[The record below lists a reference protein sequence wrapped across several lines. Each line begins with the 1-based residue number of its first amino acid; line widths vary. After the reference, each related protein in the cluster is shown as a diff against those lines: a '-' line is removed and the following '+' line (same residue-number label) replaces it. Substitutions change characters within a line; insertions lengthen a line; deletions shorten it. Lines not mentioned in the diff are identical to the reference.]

1 MNKWMKLCF
10 LILGGGTIFKL
21 SSMKD
26 VFYVPMQADWGLT
39 NTQIGFGFTVYA
51 AVQTIGLFSSLY
63 IADRFSKKILLPAG
77 LIGVGLCGAYLT
89 TLPPFSGY
97 LIAFGAMAFFGEVV
111 YWPVLLKAVRLLGNR
126 DEQGRMFGFLE
137 AGRGVVDVLIASG
150 ALFVF
155 VQFGEGKAGM
165 QAGLVYYTLITII
178 VGIITYFI
186 VDADDRTIPQ
196 DDEDVNKQIFKG
208 IKNVVKSPNLWL
220 ASFCIFFVYSAYC
233 GLTYFIPFL
242 KDIYA
247 LPVALVGA
255 YGIINQYGLK
265 MVGGPVGGYLADK
278 ISHSPVIYLKW
289 TFLISAV
296 AMLLFIQLPHDSMN
310 VYLGMTATLGFG
322 AIIFSQRAIFFAP
335 MDEIGTPREFAGSA
349 MAFGCIIGYMPS
361 MFAYTLYGSLLDN
374 FSGIQGGFAP
384 IFPDTCHHLTHYWPA
399 AVDIP
404 VASDNPVHY
413 ADAIRYNAR
422 TPLQGSL
429 LPLTRLVWA

>member
-26 VFYVPMQADWGLT
+26 VFYVPMQDDWGLT

-374 FSGIQGGFAP
+374 FSGIQGYNYVFS
-384 IFPDTCHHLTHYWPA
+384 
-399 AVDIP
+399 VM
-404 VASDNPVHY
+404 VAF
-413 ADAIRYNAR
+413 
-422 TPLQGSL
+422 SL
-429 LPLTRLVWA
+429 LGFICATLLTRRMKMRNE

>member
-335 MDEIGTPREFAGSA
+335 MDEIGTPREFSGSA

-374 FSGIQGGFAP
+374 FSGIQGYNYVFS
-384 IFPDTCHHLTHYWPA
+384 
-399 AVDIP
+399 VM
-404 VASDNPVHY
+404 VAF
-413 ADAIRYNAR
+413 
-422 TPLQGSL
+422 SL
-429 LPLTRLVWA
+429 LGFICATLLTRRVKLRNE

>member
-1 MNKWMKLCF
+1 MNKWIKLCF

-39 NTQIGFGFTVYA
+39 NTQIGFGFTIYA

-186 VDADDRTIPQ
+186 VDADDRATPQ

-289 TFLISAV
+289 AFLISAV
-296 AMLLFIQLPHDSMN
+296 AMLLFIQLPHDAMN

-374 FSGIQGGFAP
+374 FSGIQG
-384 IFPDTCHHLTHYWPA
+384 
-399 AVDIP
+399 
-404 VASDNPVHY
+404 
-413 ADAIRYNAR
+413 YNYVFSVMVVF
-422 TPLQGSL
+422 SL
-429 LPLTRLVWA
+429 LGFICATLLTRRMKLRNE

>member
-39 NTQIGFGFTVYA
+39 NTQIGFGFTIYA

-374 FSGIQGGFAP
+374 FSGIQGYNYVFS
-384 IFPDTCHHLTHYWPA
+384 
-399 AVDIP
+399 VM
-404 VASDNPVHY
+404 VAF
-413 ADAIRYNAR
+413 
-422 TPLQGSL
+422 SL
-429 LPLTRLVWA
+429 LGFICATLLTRRMKMRNE

>member
-1 MNKWMKLCF
+1 MNKWIKLCF

-51 AVQTIGLFSSLY
+51 IVQTVGLFSSLY
-63 IADRFSKKILLPAG
+63 IADRFSKKILLPVG

-89 TLPPFSGY
+89 TLPSFSGY

-111 YWPVLLKAVRLLGNR
+111 YWPVLLKAVRLLGTR

-155 VQFGEGKAGM
+155 VHFGEGKTGM
-165 QAGLVYYTLITII
+165 QAGLVYYTLVTIL

-186 VDADDRTIPQ
+186 VDSDDRSSSR
-196 DDEDVNKQIFKG
+196 DDEDLNKQVFTG
-208 IKNVVKSPNLWL
+208 IKNVIKSPNLWL

-265 MVGGPVGGYLADK
+265 MVGGPVGGFLADK
-278 ISHSPVIYLKW
+278 IAHSPVIYLKW
-289 TFLISAV
+289 TFLISAI

-310 VYLGMTATLGFG
+310 VYLGMAATLGFG

-374 FSGIQGGFAP
+374 FSGIQGYNYVFS
-384 IFPDTCHHLTHYWPA
+384 
-399 AVDIP
+399 VM
-404 VASDNPVHY
+404 VAF
-413 ADAIRYNAR
+413 
-422 TPLQGSL
+422 SL
-429 LPLTRLVWA
+429 LGFVCATLLTRRMRIKK

>member
-335 MDEIGTPREFAGSA
+335 MDEI
-349 MAFGCIIGYMPS
+349 
-361 MFAYTLYGSLLDN
+361 
-374 FSGIQGGFAP
+374 
-384 IFPDTCHHLTHYWPA
+384 
-399 AVDIP
+399 
-404 VASDNPVHY
+404 
-413 ADAIRYNAR
+413 
-422 TPLQGSL
+422 
-429 LPLTRLVWA
+429 

>member
-1 MNKWMKLCF
+1 MNKWIKLCF

-51 AVQTIGLFSSLY
+51 IVQTVGLFSSLY
-63 IADRFSKKILLPAG
+63 IADRFSKKILLPVG

-89 TLPPFSGY
+89 TLPSFSGY

-111 YWPVLLKAVRLLGNR
+111 YWPVLLKAARLLGTR

-155 VQFGEGKAGM
+155 VHFGEGKTGM
-165 QAGLVYYTLITII
+165 QAGLVYYTLVTIL

-186 VDADDRTIPQ
+186 VDSDDRSSSR
-196 DDEDVNKQIFKG
+196 DVEDVNKQVFTG
-208 IKNVVKSPNLWL
+208 IKNVIKSPNLWL

-265 MVGGPVGGYLADK
+265 MVGGPVGGFLADK
-278 ISHSPVIYLKW
+278 IAHSPVIYLKW
-289 TFLISAV
+289 TFLISAI

-310 VYLGMTATLGFG
+310 VYLGMAATLGFG

-374 FSGIQGGFAP
+374 FSGIQGYNYVFS
-384 IFPDTCHHLTHYWPA
+384 
-399 AVDIP
+399 VM
-404 VASDNPVHY
+404 VAF
-413 ADAIRYNAR
+413 
-422 TPLQGSL
+422 SL
-429 LPLTRLVWA
+429 LGFVCATLLTRRMRIKK

>member
-1 MNKWMKLCF
+1 MNKWVKLCF

-150 ALFVF
+150 ALLVF

-196 DDEDVNKQIFKG
+196 NDEDVNKQIFKG

-335 MDEIGTPREFAGSA
+335 MDEIGTPREFPGSA

-374 FSGIQGGFAP
+374 FSGIQGYNY
-384 IFPDTCHHLTHYWPA
+384 IFS
-399 AVDIP
+399 VM
-404 VASDNPVHY
+404 VAF
-413 ADAIRYNAR
+413 
-422 TPLQGSL
+422 SL
-429 LPLTRLVWA
+429 LGFICATLLTRRIKMRNE

>member
-289 TFLISAV
+289 TFFISAV

-374 FSGIQGGFAP
+374 FSGIQGYNYVFS
-384 IFPDTCHHLTHYWPA
+384 
-399 AVDIP
+399 VM
-404 VASDNPVHY
+404 VAF
-413 ADAIRYNAR
+413 
-422 TPLQGSL
+422 SL
-429 LPLTRLVWA
+429 LGFICATLLTRRMKLRNE

>member
-1 MNKWMKLCF
+1 MKLCF

-374 FSGIQGGFAP
+374 FSGIQGYNYVFS
-384 IFPDTCHHLTHYWPA
+384 
-399 AVDIP
+399 VM
-404 VASDNPVHY
+404 VAF
-413 ADAIRYNAR
+413 
-422 TPLQGSL
+422 SL
-429 LPLTRLVWA
+429 LGFICATLLTRRMKLRNE

>member
-335 MDEIGTPREFAGSA
+335 MDEIG
-349 MAFGCIIGYMPS
+349 
-361 MFAYTLYGSLLDN
+361 
-374 FSGIQGGFAP
+374 
-384 IFPDTCHHLTHYWPA
+384 
-399 AVDIP
+399 
-404 VASDNPVHY
+404 
-413 ADAIRYNAR
+413 
-422 TPLQGSL
+422 
-429 LPLTRLVWA
+429 

>member
-1 MNKWMKLCF
+1 MLEEYDTDINARESALWE
-10 LILGGGTIFKL
+10 TA
-21 SSMKD
+21 
-26 VFYVPMQADWGLT
+26 V
-39 NTQIGFGFTVYA
+39 NTLKTTTREERGIRYITLNRPEPPETKEENQISVRA
-51 AVQTIGLFSSLY
+51 E
-63 IADRFSKKILLPAG
+63 RILLPAG

-155 VQFGEGKAGM
+155 VQFGEGKASM

-178 VGIITYFI
+178 VGTITYFI

-278 ISHSPVIYLKW
+278 VRCCHRHTLPAGTNYRSPDFEKKKIRGDFTMKEFKKILY
-289 TFLISAV
+289 
-296 AMLLFIQLPHDSMN
+296 IQ
-310 VYLGMTATLGFG
+310 
-322 AIIFSQRAIFFAP
+322 
-335 MDEIGTPREFAGSA
+335 
-349 MAFGCIIGYMPS
+349 
-361 MFAYTLYGSLLDN
+361 
-374 FSGIQGGFAP
+374 
-384 IFPDTCHHLTHYWPA
+384 
-399 AVDIP
+399 
-404 VASDNPVHY
+404 
-413 ADAIRYNAR
+413 
-422 TPLQGSL
+422 
-429 LPLTRLVWA
+429 

>member
-196 DDEDVNKQIFKG
+196 NDEDVNKQIFKG

-265 MVGGPVGGYLADK
+265 MVGGPAGGYLADK
-278 ISHSPVIYLKW
+278 ISHSPAIYLKW

-374 FSGIQGGFAP
+374 FSGIQGYNYVFS
-384 IFPDTCHHLTHYWPA
+384 
-399 AVDIP
+399 VM
-404 VASDNPVHY
+404 VAF
-413 ADAIRYNAR
+413 
-422 TPLQGSL
+422 SL
-429 LPLTRLVWA
+429 LGFICATLLTRRMKMRNE

>member
-1 MNKWMKLCF
+1 MNKWIKLCF

-51 AVQTIGLFSSLY
+51 IVQTVGLFSSLY
-63 IADRFSKKILLPAG
+63 IADRFSKKILLPVG

-89 TLPPFSGY
+89 TLPSFSGY

-111 YWPVLLKAVRLLGNR
+111 YWPVLLKAVRLLGTR

-155 VQFGEGKAGM
+155 VHFGEGKTGM
-165 QAGLVYYTLITII
+165 QAGLVYYTLVTIL

-186 VDADDRTIPQ
+186 VDSDDRSSSR
-196 DDEDVNKQIFKG
+196 DDEDVNKQVFTG
-208 IKNVVKSPNLWL
+208 IKNVIKSPNLWL

-265 MVGGPVGGYLADK
+265 MVGGPVGGFLADK
-278 ISHSPVIYLKW
+278 IAHSPVIYLKW
-289 TFLISAV
+289 TFLISAI

-310 VYLGMTATLGFG
+310 VYLGMAATLGFG

-374 FSGIQGGFAP
+374 FSGIQGYNYVFS
-384 IFPDTCHHLTHYWPA
+384 
-399 AVDIP
+399 VM
-404 VASDNPVHY
+404 VAF
-413 ADAIRYNAR
+413 
-422 TPLQGSL
+422 SL
-429 LPLTRLVWA
+429 LGFVCATLLTRRMRIKK

>member
-39 NTQIGFGFTVYA
+39 NTQIGFGFTIYA

-196 DDEDVNKQIFKG
+196 NDEDVNKQIFKG

-278 ISHSPVIYLKW
+278 ISHSPVTYLKW

-374 FSGIQGGFAP
+374 FSGIQGYNYVFS
-384 IFPDTCHHLTHYWPA
+384 
-399 AVDIP
+399 VM
-404 VASDNPVHY
+404 VAF
-413 ADAIRYNAR
+413 
-422 TPLQGSL
+422 SL
-429 LPLTRLVWA
+429 LGFICATLLTRRMKMRNE

>member
-1 MNKWMKLCF
+1 MNKWIKLCF

-51 AVQTIGLFSSLY
+51 IVQTVGLFSSLY
-63 IADRFSKKILLPAG
+63 IADRFSKKILLPVG

-89 TLPPFSGY
+89 TLPCFSGY

-111 YWPVLLKAVRLLGNR
+111 YWPVLLKAVRLLGTR

-155 VQFGEGKAGM
+155 VHFGEGKTGM
-165 QAGLVYYTLITII
+165 QAGLVYYTLVTIL

-186 VDADDRTIPQ
+186 VDSDDRSSSR
-196 DDEDVNKQIFKG
+196 DVEDVNKQVFTG
-208 IKNVVKSPNLWL
+208 IKNVIKSPNLWL

-265 MVGGPVGGYLADK
+265 MVGGPVGGFLADK
-278 ISHSPVIYLKW
+278 IAHSPVIYLKW
-289 TFLISAV
+289 TFLISAI

-310 VYLGMTATLGFG
+310 VYLGMAATLGFG

-374 FSGIQGGFAP
+374 FSGIQGYNYVFS
-384 IFPDTCHHLTHYWPA
+384 
-399 AVDIP
+399 VM
-404 VASDNPVHY
+404 VAF
-413 ADAIRYNAR
+413 
-422 TPLQGSL
+422 SL
-429 LPLTRLVWA
+429 LGFVCATLLTRRMRIKK

>member
-39 NTQIGFGFTVYA
+39 NTQIGFGFTIYA

-196 DDEDVNKQIFKG
+196 NDEDVNKQIFKG

-296 AMLLFIQLPHDSMN
+296 AMLLFIQLPQDSMN

-374 FSGIQGGFAP
+374 FSGIQGYNYVFS
-384 IFPDTCHHLTHYWPA
+384 
-399 AVDIP
+399 VM
-404 VASDNPVHY
+404 VAF
-413 ADAIRYNAR
+413 
-422 TPLQGSL
+422 SL
-429 LPLTRLVWA
+429 LGFICATLLTRRMKMRNE

>member
-165 QAGLVYYTLITII
+165 QAGLIYYTLITII

-196 DDEDVNKQIFKG
+196 NDEDVNKQIFKG

-278 ISHSPVIYLKW
+278 ISHSPAIYLKW

-374 FSGIQGGFAP
+374 FSGIQGYNYVFS
-384 IFPDTCHHLTHYWPA
+384 
-399 AVDIP
+399 VM
-404 VASDNPVHY
+404 VAF
-413 ADAIRYNAR
+413 
-422 TPLQGSL
+422 SL
-429 LPLTRLVWA
+429 LGFICATLLTRRMKMRNE